1 MTELLKT
8 LQQYPKTWKKFE
20 KWFTAQSY
28 GYWINKSGALCA
40 NTNGEPP
47 TTYKLIG
54 LLTDFCDGEGYYV
67 YVYPI
72 KGQDGH
78 YWHYAINFEDG
89 SRFFSAEK
97 LKLEDEIKP
106 FDSRQEAFEQGIIKA
121 FSLMENK

>member
-1 MTELLKT
+1 MTELFKT
-8 LQQYPKTWKKFE
+8 LQQYPKTFNKFVDWLMSRE
-20 KWFTAQSY
+20 DSY
-28 GYWINKSGALCA
+28 CFWDDMILEDERLVSVYECN
-40 NTNGEPP
+40 
-47 TTYKLIG
+47 G

>member
-1 MTELLKT
+1 MTGLLEQ
-8 LQQYPKTWKKFE
+8 LQQYPKTWEKFARRIMQVGTE
-20 KWFTAQSY
+20 YSVSLDGKQILNGD
-28 GYWINKSGALCA
+28 GYRVNIYERN
-40 NTNGEPP
+40 
-47 TTYKLIG
+47 G